1 MMINALITWLVTA
14 VLVMIG
20 AYLIPGIKLEG
31 ADVNLLGLILPGF
44 NVALIVALILG
55 LLNAFVRPIL
65 GLIALP
71 ITILTLGLFALVLN
85 AAMVYIAAYVVSG
98 FDVADFWSA
107 LLFSL
112 FMAISSSLL
121 GLGLGRKSL

>member
-1 MMINALITWLVTA
+1 MINALITWLVTA

-20 AYLIPGIKLEG
+20 AYLIPGIRLEG
-31 ADVNLLGLILPGF
+31 ADVNLFGFILPGL

-71 ITILTLGLFALVLN
+71 ITVLTLGLFALVLN
-85 AAMVYIAAYVVSG
+85 AAMVYLAAWVVTG
-98 FDVADFWSA
+98 FDVMDFWSA
-107 LLFSL
+107 LLFSI
-112 FMAISSSLL
+112 FMALSSALL
-121 GLGLGRKSL
+121 GLGLGSKNV